1 MIQAYIPA
9 AAGGAFQPRR
19 QIIVYCRM
27 IEAETLAERVQVE
40 QIVVTAG
47 VAPGG
52 DPDVVIDQALDG
64 FDGHGGRIVPH

>member
-1 MIQAYIPA
+1 
-9 AAGGAFQPRR
+9 
-19 QIIVYCRM
+19 M

>member
-1 MIQAYIPA
+1 
-9 AAGGAFQPRR
+9 
-19 QIIVYCRM
+19 M

-52 DPDVVIDQALDG
+52 DPDVVIEQALDALLFVKQRCVSG
-64 FDGHGGRIVPH
+64 